1 MAGKLDVKGL
11 IVDARKMGM
20 SDQQIYNELQKT
32 PQFSSITKSAKNEL
46 KMNDDQ
52 IASQFGLV
60 INVKM
65 PSIRLTAEGKPYKQF
80 DNTPK
85 ARKALEQEQLKK
97 QGPTQ
102 LWESGLLGLAD
113 TGVPVVQAAEYAADG
128 IRGGINKVFGT
139 NLETDRY
146 EKLTKTYKNTNDNHN
161 TVRKANKQGADVTRV
176 GANMLLTAP
185 IAGVGG
191 TLKSGVPLVSKAG
204 AEFLGK
210 NAALGALVGAT
221 GVHENNTQRLKSMGA
236 GALGGAIGAGVGQ
249 KVGEGVVK
257 VAQKGRNTAAKFS
270 NTETNRLLQSIDS
283 KLGTT
288 SINVD
293 VHLNDALKVKGMKL
307 SDLSDD
313 VAKGLRADAKKALS
327 SGKALSPDAVARKVV
342 LDRLGIK
349 GTRAQ
354 ITGDPKLWQQ
364 EAELA
369 KVSAGDALRDKFIAD
384 NKKLAGLL
392 DESITATG
400 GKAIDQY
407 GVSQEAMETLVGR
420 YAKNKEF
427 VGSAYDIARKAQG
440 NNAVLDGAS
449 FAEEA
454 NSILKKEYASM
465 SLPPSIK
472 KMLKDISK
480 NPDEFTLNQA
490 DEFIKLLNREYKTS
504 LNMGQETSTSNA
516 IGLVRKA
523 LKERQAQALDG
534 FLGNDSAV
542 AYKFARD
549 AHGANIQLKEQIP
562 ILKDAIKGVKPDKI
576 FTSRILNGNVDELN
590 KTIEVLSA
598 NNPQVV
604 RDIKQ
609 QTLEFISKEAIK
621 QNGQP
626 SPAAM
631 KKALDGIGDRKLA
644 ILFSPDEVRR
654 IKDIGM
660 AMEYLITQPNHSYV
674 NNSNTSAGLMNYF
687 GRFIKSAG
695 DLGQYIPVI
704 GNNIVQPLQGAATRV
719 GVSRATSGAASLAGK
734 TNLPVSKTSQSIV
747 DQLRKAGF
755 ISGASAS
762 KD

>member
-1 MAGKLDVKGL
+1 MAK
-11 IVDARKMGM
+11 IQEQIANARKANIP
-20 SDQQIYNELQKT
+20 DQEI
-32 PQFSSITKSAKNEL
+32 FSAIVKSPRYAAGFERARAAGLSNADIAKDL
-46 KMNDDQ
+46 
-52 IASQFGLV
+52 GLTINV
-60 INVKM
+60 NVKM
-65 PSIRLTAEGKPYKQF
+65 PPIRLTAEGEPYKQF

-97 QGPTQ
+97 QNPTQ
-102 LWESGLLGLAD
+102 FWESGLLGLAD
-113 TGVPVVQAAEYAADG
+113 IGVPVVQAAEYAADG

-161 TVRKANKQGADVTRV
+161 TVRKANNQGADVVRM

-185 IAGVGG
+185 IAGLGG
-191 TLKSGVPLVSKAG
+191 TLKSGMPLASKAG
-204 AEFLGK
+204 VEFLGK

-719 GVSRATSGAASLAGK
+719 GVSRATSGTASLAGK
-734 TNLPVSKTSQSIV
+734 TNLPVSKTSQSII

-755 ISGASAS
+755 IGGANSA

>member
-1 MAGKLDVKGL
+1 MAQ
-11 IVDARKMGM
+11 IQEQIANARKANI
-20 SDQQIYNELQKT
+20 SDQEIFQAIA
-32 PQFSSITKSAKNEL
+32 KSPKYAGGFEKARAAGLSNADIAKDL
-46 KMNDDQ
+46 
-52 IASQFGLV
+52 GLV
-60 INVKM
+60 VKAVNNASNRRNFT
-65 PSIRLTAEGKPYKQF
+65 PF
-80 DNTPK
+80 DNTKETRK
-85 ARKALEQEQLKK
+85 AREQEQLKK

-102 LWESGLLGLAD
+102 LWESGLLGIAD
-113 TGVPVVQAAEYAADG
+113 IGVPFVQAAQYAKDKISQGVNA
-128 IRGGINKVFGT
+128 VAGT
-139 NLETDRY
+139 NLPTNSY
-146 EKLTKTYKNTNDNHN
+146 EGVTKTYKDINNNHN
-161 TVRKANKQGADVTRV
+161 TVRKANKQGMDVTRM
-176 GANMLLTAP
+176 GANMLMTAP
-185 IAGVGG
+185 LAGVGG
-191 TLKSGVPLVSKAG
+191 TLKAGVPLASKAG
-204 AEFLGK
+204 AAFLGK
-210 NAALGALVGAT
+210 NAAVGSLIGAT
-221 GVHENNTQRLKSMGA
+221 GVHENNTERLKSMGA
-236 GALGGAIGAGVGQ
+236 GAIGGALGAAAGQ
-249 KVGEGVVK
+249 KVGEGVTK
-257 VAQKGRNTAAKFS
+257 VAQKARNTAAKFS

-293 VHLNDALKVKGMKL
+293 AHLNDALKVKGMKL

-313 VAKGLRADAKKALS
+313 VVKGLRIDAKKALS
-327 SGKALSPDAVARKVV
+327 SGKALSPEAVARKVV

-369 KVSAGDALRDKFIAD
+369 KVSAGDALRDKFVAD
-384 NKKLAGLL
+384 NKRLAGLL
-392 DESITATG
+392 DESIASTG
-400 GKAIDQY
+400 GKAVDQY
-407 GVSQEAMETLVGR
+407 GVAQEAMETLTGR

-427 VGSAYDIARKAQG
+427 VGSAYDVARKAQG

-449 FAEEA
+449 FAQEA

-472 KMLKDISK
+472 KMLKDIGK

-542 AYKFARD
+542 AYKFARE
-549 AHGANIQLKEQIP
+549 AHGANIQLKDQIP
-562 ILKDAIKGVKPDKI
+562 ILKDAIKSVKPDKI

-687 GRFIKSAG
+687 GKFIKSAG

-719 GVSRATSGAASLAGK
+719 GVSRATGGAASLAGK
-734 TNLPVSKTSQSIV
+734 TNLPVTKTSQSLI
-747 DQLRKAGF
+747 DQLRKAGL
-755 ISGASAS
+755 ISGANLQ
-762 KD
+762 D

>member
-1 MAGKLDVKGL
+1 MAK
-11 IVDARKMGM
+11 IQEQIANARKANIP
-20 SDQQIYNELQKT
+20 DQEI
-32 PQFSSITKSAKNEL
+32 FSAIVKSPRYAAGFERARAAGLSNADIAKDL
-46 KMNDDQ
+46 
-52 IASQFGLV
+52 GLTINV
-60 INVKM
+60 NVKM
-65 PSIRLTAEGKPYKQF
+65 PPIRLTAEGKPYKQF

-102 LWESGLLGLAD
+102 FWESGLLGLAEI
-113 TGVPVVQAAEYAADG
+113 GVPVVQAAEYAADG

-454 NSILKKEYASM
+454 NSILKKERASM

-719 GVSRATSGAASLAGK
+719 GVSRATNGAASLAGK
-734 TNLPVSKTSQSIV
+734 TNLPVTKTSQSIV

-755 ISGASAS
+755 IGGANLQ
-762 KD
+762 D

>member
-1 MAGKLDVKGL
+1 MAQ
-11 IVDARKMGM
+11 IQEQIANARKANIP
-20 SDQQIYNELQKT
+20 DQEI
-32 PQFSSITKSAKNEL
+32 FSAIVKSPRYAAGFERARAAGLSNADIAKDL
-46 KMNDDQ
+46 
-52 IASQFGLV
+52 GLTINV
-60 INVKM
+60 NVKM
-65 PSIRLTAEGKPYKQF
+65 PSIRLTAEGTPYKRF

-102 LWESGLLGLAD
+102 FWESGLLGLAD
-113 TGVPVVQAAEYAADG
+113 IGVPVFQAAEYAADG

-161 TVRKANKQGADVTRV
+161 TVRKANKQGADVTRM

-185 IAGVGG
+185 IAGLGG

-221 GVHENNTQRLKSMGA
+221 GVHENYTERLKSMGA

-719 GVSRATSGAASLAGK
+719 GVSRATNGAASLAGK
-734 TNLPVSKTSQSIV
+734 TNLPVTKTSQSIV

-755 ISGASAS
+755 IGGANLQ
-762 KD
+762 D

>member
-1 MAGKLDVKGL
+1 MATKIETQIAGAKKAGYSDNEIFQQIIKSPKYAGGFEKARAAGNSNADIAKGL
-11 IVDARKMGM
+11 
-20 SDQQIYNELQKT
+20 
-32 PQFSSITKSAKNEL
+32 
-46 KMNDDQ
+46 
-52 IASQFGLV
+52 GLV
-60 INVKM
+60 VSAVNNASNRRNFT
-65 PSIRLTAEGKPYKQF
+65 PF
-80 DNTPK
+80 DNTKETRK
-85 ARKALEQEQLKK
+85 AREQEALKK
-97 QGPTQ
+97 QGKTQ
-102 LWESGLLGLAD
+102 FWESGLLGLAD
-113 TGVPVVQAAEYAADG
+113 IGVPFVQAAQYAKDQVSKGVNA
-128 IRGGINKVFGT
+128 VAGT
-139 NLETDRY
+139 DLPTNTY
-146 EKLTKTYKNTNDNHN
+146 EGVTKTYKDINSTHN
-161 TVRKANKQGADVTRV
+161 TVRKANNQGFDITRM

-185 IAGVGG
+185 LAGAGG
-191 TLKSGVPLVSKAG
+191 ALKAGVPLASKAG
-204 AEFLGK
+204 ATFLGK
-210 NAALGALVGAT
+210 NAAVGALIGAT
-221 GVHENNTQRLKSMGA
+221 GVHENNKQRLQSMAAGGIG
-236 GALGGAIGAGVGQ
+236 GALGAAAGQ
-249 KVGEGVVK
+249 KLGEGVTK
-257 VAQKGRNTAAKFS
+257 VAQKTRNTVAKFS
-270 NTETNRLLQSIDS
+270 PTETNQILKSIDS
-283 KLGTT
+283 KLGTAQ
-288 SINVD
+288 INVD

-313 VAKGLRADAKKALS
+313 VVKGLRIDAQKALS
-327 SGKALSPDAVARKVV
+327 SGKTLSPEAVARKVV

-369 KVSAGDALRDKFIAD
+369 KVSAGDALRDKFVAD
-384 NKKLAGLL
+384 NKRLAGLL
-392 DESITATG
+392 DESIASTG
-400 GKAIDQY
+400 GKAVDQY
-407 GVSQEAMETLVGR
+407 GASQGAMETLVDR

-427 VGSAYDIARKAQG
+427 VGSAYGVARKAQG

-449 FAEEA
+449 FAQEA

-472 KMLKDISK
+472 KMLKDIGK
-480 NPDEFTLNQA
+480 KPDEFTLNQA
-490 DEFIKLLNREYKTS
+490 DEFIKLLNREHKTS

-549 AHGANIQLKEQIP
+549 AHGANAQFKEQIP

-590 KTIEVLSA
+590 KTVEVLSA

-609 QTLEFISKEAIK
+609 QTLEFISNQAIK

-644 ILFSPDEVRR
+644 ILFNPDEVRR

-695 DLGQYIPVI
+695 DLGQYVPVI

-734 TNLPVSKTSQSIV
+734 TNLPITKTSQSVI
-747 DQLRKAGF
+747 DKLTKLGL
-755 ISGASAS
+755 IGGANLQE
-762 KD
+762 

>member
-1 MAGKLDVKGL
+1 MAQ
-11 IVDARKMGM
+11 IQEQIANARKANI
-20 SDQQIYNELQKT
+20 SDQEI
-32 PQFSSITKSAKNEL
+32 FSAIVKSPRYAAGFERARAAGLSNADIAKDL
-46 KMNDDQ
+46 
-52 IASQFGLV
+52 GLTINV
-60 INVKM
+60 NVKM
-65 PSIRLTAEGKPYKQF
+65 PSIRLTAEGTPYKQF

-85 ARKALEQEQLKK
+85 ARKAREQEQLKK

-102 LWESGLLGLAD
+102 FWESGLLGLAEI
-113 TGVPVVQAAEYAADG
+113 GVPVVQAAEYAADG

-146 EKLTKTYKNTNDNHN
+146 EKLTKSYKDIYSNHE
-161 TVRKANKQGADVTRV
+161 TVRKANNQGVDVVRM

-185 IAGVGG
+185 IAGLGG

-719 GVSRATSGAASLAGK
+719 GVSRATNGAASLAGK
-734 TNLPVSKTSQSIV
+734 TNLPVTKTSQSIV
-747 DQLRKAGF
+747 DQLRKAGL
-755 ISGASAS
+755 IGGANLQ
-762 KD
+762 D

>member
-46 KMNDDQ
+46 KMNDNQ

-65 PSIRLTAEGKPYKQF
+65 PSIRLTAEGTPYKQF

-113 TGVPVVQAAEYAADG
+113 IGVPVVQAAEYAADG

-146 EKLTKTYKNTNDNHN
+146 EKLTKSYKNTNDNHN

-719 GVSRATSGAASLAGK
+719 GVSRATNGAASLAGK
-734 TNLPVSKTSQSIV
+734 TNLPVTKTSQSIV

-755 ISGASAS
+755 IGGANLQ
-762 KD
+762 D

>member
-1 MAGKLDVKGL
+1 MAQ
-11 IVDARKMGM
+11 IQEQIANARKANIP
-20 SDQQIYNELQKT
+20 DQEI
-32 PQFSSITKSAKNEL
+32 FSAIVKSPRYAAGFERARAAGLSNADIAKDL
-46 KMNDDQ
+46 
-52 IASQFGLV
+52 GLTINV
-60 INVKM
+60 NVKM
-65 PSIRLTAEGKPYKQF
+65 PSIRLTAEGTLYKQF

-97 QGPTQ
+97 QGPAQ
-102 LWESGLLGLAD
+102 FWESGLLGLAD
-113 TGVPVVQAAEYAADG
+113 IGVPVVQAAEYAADG

-146 EKLTKTYKNTNDNHN
+146 EKLTKSYKNTNDNHN

-185 IAGVGG
+185 IAGLGG
-191 TLKSGVPLVSKAG
+191 TLKSGVPLASKAG
-204 AEFLGK
+204 VEFLGK

-384 NKKLAGLL
+384 NKKLAELL

-454 NSILKKEYASM
+454 NNILKKEYASM

-549 AHGANIQLKEQIP
+549 AHSANIQLKEQIP
-562 ILKDAIKGVKPDKI
+562 ILKDAIKGVTPDKI
-576 FTSRILNGNVDELN
+576 FTSRILNGNVEELN
-590 KTIEVLSA
+590 KTIEVLYA

-604 RDIKQ
+604 RDIRQ

-687 GRFIKSAG
+687 GKFINKAG
-695 DLGQYIPVI
+695 DWGQYIPVI